1 MERLECRHFLEARRR
16 LVSAPLDRTT
26 VFILVVKSTIN
37 DSAVL
42 AGSLFQRQHVR
53 RKSMETG
60 DFLARQIRLP
70 DGIQSRG
77 HQSMCLLV
85 YMSNLTDLTN
95 PLFDLRS
102 HTMNEGLPAGCL
114 ATLPAAVTGATSL
127 SISHPAHIAKGSAGL
142 VGSCA

>member
-1 MERLECRHFLEARRR
+1 MTQQFWLDPYFNGNMFDVNRWKLEIFWPVRFDCQ
-16 LVSAPLDRTT
+16 T
-26 VFILVVKSTIN
+26 VFIKS
-37 DSAVL
+37 S
-42 AGSLFQRQHVR
+42 
-53 RKSMETG
+53 
-60 DFLARQIRLP
+60 
-70 DGIQSRG
+70 G

-127 SISHPAHIAKGSAGL
+127 PILHPAHIANGSAGL
-142 VGSCA
+142 VGSSCA